1 MATPLH
7 LAWDAAS
14 GLLGHGRQLLLKCSA
29 CRTEI
34 PFLARSGQC
43 SVSTCNR
50 NRMRLV
56 FCSVACWDSHL
67 GEARHRDAWAV
78 EERAPSKDIWQ
89 RELAAEPDRAAPPPA
104 RPAPPVG
111 VVTRSGPPQPA
122 RPAAMATRPAE
133 PMPARPAPIA
143 DAPSGPRPAP
153 TPDSSQPV
161 LSRPPPTS
169 DSVQPGRVDAAPRVQ
184 TSVATQPMSLAPAP
198 VRRVVGEASPA
209 TAAAVEGVTL
219 AEVTDRDIL
228 IVISKLKKYIK
239 DRSGM
244 NCSDSVAEMLS
255 DHVRGLCDDAIR
267 SAARD
272 ERKTVLDRD
281 VTRPRR

>member
-1 MATPLH
+1 MAES
-7 LAWDAAS
+7 WM
-14 GLLGHGRQLLLKCSA
+14 KCSA

-34 PFLARSGQC
+34 PFLAKYWQC

-78 EERAPSKDIWQ
+78 EERAPSKDAWQ
-89 RELAAEPDRAAPPPA
+89 RELAAEPERAPTPPA
-104 RPAPPVG
+104 RPTPSAG
-111 VVTRSGPPQPA
+111 VVTRSGPTQPA
-122 RPAAMATRPAE
+122 RPSAMVNQASASTPIPPRPG
-133 PMPARPAPIA
+133 PIA
-143 DAPSGPRPAP
+143 SPAQPQRGPAP
-153 TPDSSQPV
+153 TADSVQPA
-161 LSRPPPTS
+161 RTGPPPPTS
-169 DSVQPGRVDAAPRVQ
+169 DSIQPTRGDAVPRVPA
-184 TSVATQPMSLAPAP
+184 SEATQPMYSRTNPVPPAP

-209 TAAAVEGVTL
+209 TAAAVEGVTFS
-219 AEVTDRDIL
+219 EVTDKDVL
-228 IVISKLKKYIK
+228 IVVSKMKKYIK

-244 NCSDSVAEMLS
+244 NCSDAVADMLS
-255 DHVRGLCDDAIR
+255 EHVRVLCDDAIR
-267 SAARD
+267 AAARD